1 VTSRTPPLPLPSSV
15 KPRPIS
21 HRINNEAF
29 YRAVVA
35 AGRAPS
41 ADHTQ
46 PWRWQVRDGAMDL
59 LPALDQTAEPQNRLA
74 TMACGAALYHAR
86 LTLAAQGCRV
96 SVVRRPDPAEPNH
109 LARLYIEGTAP
120 VSPDTAA
127 MADALALSPAD
138 PNPLTGGPIAPET
151 LRAIG
156 AVVEIPFVRFTVLR
170 PDQTAALTVAASGG
184 ADREPGAATFAVL
197 HGPGDQRLDWLYA
210 GEALAAVSL
219 TAATLGV
226 SVSPAGAAIE
236 HATTRAALRHAIPE
250 LGFPYVVLR
259 LARHATEGVPRPL
272 RRPTRTETVDLLSL
286 VPN

>member
-1 VTSRTPPLPLPSSV
+1 MTSRTPPLPLPSSV

-46 PWRWQVRDGAMDL
+46 PWRWQVRDGALDL
-59 LPALDQTAEPQNRLA
+59 LPAVGEPAEPENRLA

-86 LTLAAQGCRV
+86 LALAAQGCRV
-96 SVVRRPDPAEPNH
+96 SVVRRPDPTDPSH
-109 LARLYIEGTAP
+109 LARLYIEGTTP
-120 VSPDTAA
+120 VSPHTAA
-127 MADALALSPAD
+127 MADALALSRTD
-138 PNPLTGGPIAPET
+138 PNPLTGGPVAPET

-156 AVVEIPFVRFTVLR
+156 AAVETPFVRFTVLR
-170 PDQTAALTVAASGG
+170 PDQTAALTATASGG

-210 GEALAAVSL
+210 GEARAAVSL

-226 SVSPAGAAIE
+226 SVSPVSAAVE
-236 HATTRAALRHAIPE
+236 HAATPAAQRQAIPE

-259 LARHATEGVPRPL
+259 LARHATEAVPRPL
-272 RRPTRTETVDLLSL
+272 RRPTRTETVDLLSQ